1 MRTRDRQSQAQPL
14 ADVPSDPASRVG
26 EPSPTHERADDLLR
40 AADDAIN
47 KALSRDATRFLAD
60 SRQQGGQ

>member
-1 MRTRDRQSQAQPL
+1 MRTRDRQPQVRPVAE
-14 ADVPSDPASRVG
+14 ATSDQTSRVG
-26 EPSPTHERADDLLR
+26 ESSPTRERADDLLR